1 MLVPVVAAL
10 AADDVVDEGVDA
22 EVADVVTAAGE
33 ALPASEMESWMLPKP
48 MAKLAAE
55 ELALLQ

>member
-10 AADDVVDEGVDA
+10 VADDVVDVGLDA
-22 EVADVVTAAGE
+22 EVAAVVAAAGE
-33 ALPASEMESWMLPKP
+33 TLPAFEMESWILPKP